1 MSARVHAAA
10 FVDAKAELGEDVEI
24 GPGCFVGPH
33 VTIGARTKLVAH
45 VFIDGHTSI
54 GPDCEIYPFAALG
67 APPQDLSY
75 KGEPTR
81 LEIGAR
87 NVIREH
93 VTMHRGTVRGRSVTK
108 VGDQGLFMGNS
119 HIAHDCIVGDHVIMA
134 QTATI
139 GGHVRIGDW
148 AFLGGLC
155 GVHQYCR
162 IGRHAF
168 VGASALMTTDLIPY
182 GSAIGN
188 HAHLGGLNVVGLK
201 RRGFSREQI
210 HDLRAA
216 YRLLFAEEGTFQ
228 ERLEDATQDY
238 AGNAEVME
246 ILDFIRAES
255 SRPLC
260 MPRD

>member
-1 MSARVHAAA
+1 MSARIHPTAI
-10 FVDAKAELGEDVEI
+10 VDSRAELGADVEI
-24 GPGCFVGPH
+24 GPYCVIGPD
-33 VTIGARTKLVAH
+33 VRLGDRTRLIAN
-45 VFIDGHTSI
+45 VFIETHTSI
-54 GPDCEIYPFAALG
+54 GADCTIYPFAVLG
-67 APPQDLSY
+67 APPQDTSY

-81 LEIGAR
+81 LELGD
-87 NVIREH
+87 NNLIREH
-93 VTMHRGTVRGRSVTK
+93 ATLHRGTVRGKSLTK
-108 VGDQGLFMGNS
+108 LGSNCMIMGS
-119 HIAHDCIVGDHVIMA
+119 CHVAHDCVVGDNVIMA

-139 GGHVRIGDW
+139 GGHVKVGDW

-155 GVHQYCR
+155 GVHQHCR

-228 ERLEDATQDY
+228 ERIEDAAQIY
-238 AGNAEVME
+238 ASNAEVME
-246 ILDFIRAES
+246 IVDFVRTDAPRS
-255 SRPLC
+255 LC

>member
-1 MSARVHAAA
+1 MSAKIHPTAI
-10 FVDAKAELGEDVEI
+10 VDAHVELGADVEI
-24 GPGCFVGPH
+24 GPYCVIGPH
-33 VTIGARTKLVAH
+33 VTIGDRTKLIAN
-45 VFIDGHTSI
+45 VFIETHTSI
-54 GPDCEIYPFAALG
+54 GKDCTVYPFAVLG
-67 APPQDLSY
+67 APPQDTSY

-81 LEIGAR
+81 LEIGD
-87 NVIREH
+87 NNLIREH
-93 VTMHRGTVRGRSVTK
+93 ATLHRGTARGKSLTK
-108 VGDQGLFMGNS
+108 VGSNCMIMGS
-119 HIAHDCIVGDHVIMA
+119 CHVAHDCVVGDNVIMA

-139 GGHVRIGDW
+139 GGHVKVGDW

-155 GVHQYCR
+155 GVHQHCR

-201 RRGFSREQI
+201 RRGFTREKI

-228 ERLEDATQDY
+228 ERIEDAAQIY
-238 AGNAEVME
+238 ADHAEVME
-246 ILDFIRAES
+246 IVDFVRVDAARS
-255 SRPLC
+255 LC